1 MTTVIVENQI
11 LHYGGDSRKRI
22 LRKMRWAFNSESLDV
37 HRFSLP
43 NEPSTDRSRTFAVNS
58 YPTANV
64 FIEASRTVEVTLQ
77 SESNPNKAVSFI
89 VPRFIALPLDNSAR
103 AKDFDL
109 ASGHST
115 AIRNNN
121 DPKWSWAD
129 DTHIWII
136 DDTDKKVFVYNL
148 STGEED
154 TDKTITLMTEDDQSD
169 DYNNDPHGIWGNDE
183 YIWILDTD
191 WETLFAYSKED
202 GSYDS
207 SVNIKTRNS
216 FNGESVWCIGNDTH
230 IFIKDDTS
238 NDNTLYA
245 FNMTTASA
253 DGFDASLNPS
263 TAPSDA
269 YDSDANIEVALDDD
283 NGDIISGYF
292 KNGLLYLLDQT
303 DDKFYAYSTDDDGD
317 YIHSRINDWPLAT
330 KNEDSEGVAIS
341 GDYVYVINGG
351 SDDQVYVYRV
361 DIWDSIKVARLESDD
376 DSDPVDVH
384 IAVSLDNDD

>member
-43 NEPSTDRSRTFAVNS
+43 NEPSSDRSRTFAVNS

-109 ASGHST
+109 ASGHSN
-115 AIRNNN
+115 ANRNNN
-121 DPKWSWAD
+121 DPKWAWAD

-136 DDTDKKVFVYNL
+136 DNTDNKVFVYNL

-154 TDKTITLMTEDDQSD
+154 TDRSIDLVDDNSH
-169 DYNNDPHGIWGNDE
+169 PTGIWGNDK
-183 YIWILDTD
+183 YVWILDGTAGGSGED
-191 WETLFAYSKED
+191 TLFAYNKSD
-202 GSYDS
+202 GENETAATIELD
-207 SVNIKTRNS
+207 
-216 FNGESVWCIGNDTH
+216 NGLPIWCIGNDTY
-230 IFIKDDTS
+230 IFVKEDT
-238 NDNTLYA
+238 NNNLRAY
-245 FNMTTASA
+245 NMTTASVE
-253 DGFDASLNPS
+253 DRTS
-263 TAPSDA
+263 TTDA
-269 YDSDANIEVALDDD
+269 YDSDANIEITLDDD
-283 NGDIISGYF
+283 NDNTVGGYI
-292 KNGLLYLLDQT
+292 KNGLIYLLDKA

-317 YIHSRINDWPLAT
+317 YVHSRINDWPLAT

-341 GDYVYVINGG
+341 GDYVYVINN
-351 SDDQVYVYRV
+351 STDDKVYVYRV